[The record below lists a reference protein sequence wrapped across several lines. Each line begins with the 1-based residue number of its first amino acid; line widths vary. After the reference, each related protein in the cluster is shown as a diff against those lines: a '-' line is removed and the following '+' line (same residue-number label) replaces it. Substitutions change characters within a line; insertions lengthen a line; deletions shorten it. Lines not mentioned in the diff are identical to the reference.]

1 MQPAEHVSPV
11 VAYLSTPNDKRIG
24 SRVTLVLCGLHN
36 LFVRRMI
43 LHSGFESEQPLLRLI

>member
-36 LFVRRMI
+36 LFVRRMV
-43 LHSGFESEQPLLRLI
+43 LHSGFESEQPLPRLI